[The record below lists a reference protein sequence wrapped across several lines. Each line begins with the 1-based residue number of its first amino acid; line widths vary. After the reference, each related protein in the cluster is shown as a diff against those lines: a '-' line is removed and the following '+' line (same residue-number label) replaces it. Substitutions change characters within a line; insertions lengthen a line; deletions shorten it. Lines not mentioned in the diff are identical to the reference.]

1 MRKWAGRGAGRRRA
15 LSSAINL
22 HPCMLTDAACLWCT
36 QVLAVAVAAVTD
48 LWTRQAFVK
57 ADGLQRQQQQQRDA
71 MPVSEATVCQEAA
84 AATSAVNRKAVKG
97 VTTTGRGVFA
107 H

>member
-1 MRKWAGRGAGRRRA
+1 
-15 LSSAINL
+15 
-22 HPCMLTDAACLWCT
+22 MLTDAACLWCT

-71 MPVSEATVCQEAA
+71 MPVSEAPVCQEAA